1 MSGDDF
7 GRMAYLLL
15 LLVAVGGWMLSASR
29 GQLNKMAQQA
39 AIWGFIFLGVIA
51 AFGLWNDIRDDVAPR
66 AAVLDEGGRIE
77 IPRGPDGHYHLTL
90 RLNGTSVNFIVDTGA
105 TDLVLSRADASRIGL
120 NLTDLAFT
128 GEATTANGVV
138 RTARTRI
145 GSIEL
150 GGHVETDVP
159 ASVTGGD
166 MPVSLLGMS
175 YLERFARIEIVG
187 GRMVL
192 TR

>member
-7 GRMAYLLL
+7 GRAAYLIL
-15 LLVAVGGWMLSASR
+15 LLVAVGGWLVTANR
-29 GQLNKMAQQA
+29 GQLGKMAQQV
-39 AIWGFIFLGVIA
+39 AIWGFIFLGIVA

-66 AAVLDEGGRIE
+66 AAVLDQGGRIE
-77 IPRGPDGHYHLTL
+77 IPRGPDGHYRLTL
-90 RLNGTSVNFIVDTGA
+90 ALNGTPVDFIVDTGA
-105 TDLVLSRADASRIGL
+105 SDLVLSQADAARIGL
-120 NLTDLAFT
+120 NPADLAFT

-138 RTARTRI
+138 PTARTRI
-145 GSIEL
+145 DSVEL
-150 GGHVETDVP
+150 GGHVETGVP
-159 ASVTGGD
+159 ASVTGGE
-166 MPVSLLGMS
+166 MTGSLLGMS